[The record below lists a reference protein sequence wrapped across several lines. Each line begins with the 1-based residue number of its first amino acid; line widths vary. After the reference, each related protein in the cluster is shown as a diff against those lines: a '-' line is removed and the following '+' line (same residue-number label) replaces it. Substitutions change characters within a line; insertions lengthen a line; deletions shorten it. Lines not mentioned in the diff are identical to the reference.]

1 MDSQNVL
8 LQHKGSCPRNTQ
20 LLPGIAGSP
29 LSKELDICGREVSLK
44 QK

>member
-1 MDSQNVL
+1 MDPQNVL
-8 LQHKGSCPRNTQ
+8 LQDKGLCPGNAQ

-29 LSKELDICGREVSLK
+29 LSKELDSCSREVSLK